1 MPIMTKAATPFKIPK
16 AAIPNTLW
24 YKITASGKQRR
35 ILAIPKKVNHSEKDV
50 RINMKIKMA
59 AKLNEASFTSF
70 QNTWFTS

>member
-1 MPIMTKAATPFKIPK
+1 MKYLK
-16 AAIPNTLW
+16 N
-24 YKITASGKQRR
+24 TASGKQRR

-59 AKLNEASFTSF
+59 AKLNDASFTSF